1 MSLLTGTISRAV
13 VAPGLF
19 VSKYDPKKKNT
30 GDIEPLKEL
39 YLLFSKLDYVLN
51 VTKDHIDLSGMSPPK
66 GYLVAYQPEKKKP
79 KKFTTFQS
87 AIDHC
92 ASGGQVC
99 IWYEYVESVFSKG
112 ASKLLDAFIK
122 SVDESKKS
130 SPRKK
135 RQKFKPSKL
144 TDDSD
149 SEVVN

>member
-1 MSLLTGTISRAV
+1 MTFLECL
-13 VAPGLF
+13 
-19 VSKYDPKKKNT
+19 
-30 GDIEPLKEL
+30 
-39 YLLFSKLDYVLN
+39 
-51 VTKDHIDLSGMSPPK
+51 PPK
-66 GYLVAYQPEKKKP
+66 VTWSPISPRIP

-122 SVDESKKS
+122 SVDASKKN
-130 SPRKK
+130 SPKKK
-135 RQKFKPSKL
+135 RQKHKPSKF
-144 TDDSD
+144 TEDSD